1 MEFLHSNFPPV
12 QTGNKT
18 FLDQFLRLFGLST
31 QIDISVGYITT
42 DSIAELKGL
51 IERNENK
58 RLNLTI
64 GMHYFDKFTK
74 SEYNAAL
81 MLNSFLKN
89 NALGSVHLVR
99 AFRYHGKLYTYSNR
113 IGPFAGIIGSNNLSS
128 IVGTVNRVYESSVYI
143 DDSNLAKQML
153 DFQKKLTNCAAMPI
167 DEIEINSFRST
178 RPVLAGQEHV
188 ASATD
193 YEVKECQSLRTDVSF
208 ELPLKPFEQSSKS
221 NLNVYFGKGR
231 ENKSTGIVRP
241 RPWYE
246 VEIIVPKEITVLP
259 CYPKADTSEA
269 VFDVITD
276 DGWRFKCNVSGE
288 NSKNFRSNYSLEI
301 LGKWIKG
308 RMEADDSLK
317 TGTPLT
323 QECLDRYGRSTIT
336 FTKTSKPNLWYLDF
350 GVKK

>member
-12 QTGNKT
+12 PTGNKT
-18 FLDQFLRLFGLST
+18 FLDKFLELLGLST
-31 QIDISVGYITT
+31 QVDISVGYITT

-51 IERNENK
+51 IEQNENK
-58 RLNLTI
+58 KLNLTI
-64 GMHYFDKFTK
+64 GMHFFDKFTK

-81 MLNSFLKN
+81 LLNRFLKE
-89 NALGSVHLVR
+89 NALGSVNLVK
-99 AFRYHGKLYTYSNR
+99 AFRYHGKLYTYSNVN
-113 IGPFAGIIGSNNLSS
+113 GPFAGIIGSNNLSS
-128 IVGTVNRVYESSVYI
+128 IVKSVNRVYESSIYI
-143 DDSNLAKQML
+143 DDSYLANQML
-153 DFQKKLTNCAAMPI
+153 SFQKDLVSRASVPI
-167 DEIEINSFRST
+167 DEIEINAFRRN
-178 RPVLAGQEHV
+178 RPVLAGQDRV
-188 ASATD
+188 SSATD
-193 YEVKECQSLRTDVSF
+193 YEVKECLTIRTDTSF
-208 ELPLKPFEQSSKS
+208 ELPLKPYEESGKS

-231 ENKSTGIVRP
+231 ENKGTGLIRP

-246 VEIIVPKEITVLP
+246 VEIIVPKEIAMLP
-259 CYPKADTSEA
+259 GYPKADTPEA

-276 DGWRFKCNVSGE
+276 DGWKFKCRVSGT
-288 NSKNFRSNYSLEI
+288 NSKNFRSEYSLEI

-323 QECLDRYGRSTIT
+323 QKCLDQYGRSSIT

>member
-1 MEFLHSNFPPV
+1 MEFLHSNFLPV
-12 QTGNKT
+12 PTGNKT
-18 FLDQFLRLFGLST
+18 FLDKFLELLGLST
-31 QIDISVGYITT
+31 QVDISVGYVTT

-51 IERNENK
+51 IEQNENK

-64 GMHYFDKFTK
+64 GMHFFDQFTK

-81 MLNSFLKN
+81 LLNRFLKEN
-89 NALGSVHLVR
+89 GLGSVNLVK
-99 AFRYHGKLYTYSNR
+99 AFRYHGKLYTYSNAR
-113 IGPFAGIIGSNNLSS
+113 GPFAGIIGSNNLSS
-128 IVGTVNRVYESSVYI
+128 IVRNVNRVYESSLYI
-143 DDSNLAKQML
+143 DDASLAKQML
-153 DFQKKLTNCAAMPI
+153 DFQKELANRASSPI
-167 DEIEINSFRST
+167 DEVEINTFRRN
-178 RPVLAGQEHV
+178 RPVLAGQDRV

-193 YEVKECQSLRTDVSF
+193 YEIKECLSIRTSTTF
-208 ELPLKPFEQSSKS
+208 ELPLKPYEKSSKS
-221 NLNVYFGKGR
+221 NLNAYFGKGR
-231 ENKSTGIVRP
+231 ENKGTGIISP

-246 VEIIVPKEITVLP
+246 VEIIVPKKITMLP
-259 CYPKADTSEA
+259 GYPQVDTPEA

-276 DGWRFKCNVSGE
+276 DGWKFKCKVSGT
-288 NSKNFRSNYSLEI
+288 NSKNFRSEDSLEI

-323 QECLDRYGRSTIT
+323 QKCLDQYGRNSIT